1 MDRKEKVKILE
12 KHLGIKSK
20 YLAAPS
26 FAYEIG
32 SFRVD
37 REGKVIDEE
46 GNEVGL
52 DDILNL
58 EESNTDELVT
68 AEIVIPLEGHSINT
82 LKNLI
87 NMIYSK
93 QLLIKRAFEIDKN
106 LVEEDT
112 IERLNGSKTIK
123 EFKDILVSENIKI
136 EDENIT
142 FTINTDLVRAATL
155 FFGLLNEKSKEL
167 KYASSKPIETDNEK
181 YTFRTWLNSLG
192 MIGDEYKET
201 RKELLKNLDGNSAFR
216 KPGENDEA

>member
-20 YLAAPS
+20 YLATPS
-26 FAYEIG
+26 FAYEVGNFI
-32 SFRVD
+32 VD
-37 REGKVIDEE
+37 RDGKIISGEGS
-46 GNEVGL
+46 EVEL
-52 DDILNL
+52 DDVLNP
-58 EESNTDELVT
+58 EETSSEKII
-68 AEIVIPLEGHSINT
+68 AEIVIPLEGHSVKT

-93 QLLIKRAFEIDKN
+93 QLLIKKAFKIDKN
-106 LVEEDT
+106 LMEEEIIEKLNGAQT
-112 IERLNGSKTIK
+112 IE
-123 EFKDILVSENIKI
+123 EFKNILLSENIKI

-142 FTINTDLVRAATL
+142 FTINTDLVRTATL

-167 KYASSKPIETDNEK
+167 KYALSKPIKTDNEK

-201 RKELLKNLDGNSAFR
+201 RKELLENLSGNSSFR